1 VKLQVS
7 DLKLMKHV
15 CVTVIVMFG
24 VAQVGNDSSV
34 INLEKKPKT
43 SEITQSVLIESLNPS
58 SMI

>member
-43 SEITQSVLIESLNPS
+43 SEITQCLN
-58 SMI
+58 